1 MAVSMDGV
9 YDTTINRRARR
20 ARRACL
26 SFSAV
31 SALSAVRVV
40 SSAGDR
46 TRDVRDLLTRVAV
59 VDPLVHPADPVAY
72 RLVLNLQ
79 EVREVR
85 RPHVEPFVRGA
96 EQVAQLR
103 IG

>member
-9 YDTTINRRARR
+9 YDTTINRR

-40 SSAGDR
+40 SSAGDW

-79 EVREVR
+79 EVREVG

-96 EQVAQLR
+96 EQVAQLA
-103 IG
+103 IGQV